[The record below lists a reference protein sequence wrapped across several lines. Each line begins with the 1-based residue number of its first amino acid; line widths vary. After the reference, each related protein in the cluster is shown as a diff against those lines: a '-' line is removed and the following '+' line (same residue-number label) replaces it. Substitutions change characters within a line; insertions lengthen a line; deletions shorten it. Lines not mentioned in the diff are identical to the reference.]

1 MSSVDEP
8 AATADEKLTAAVDRV
23 NKILDGFGGD
33 VDEAV
38 QRLQHDAFRQDCA
51 VAAELHG
58 LAALDPGLRKVYVVG
73 DSGSGHTVER
83 DLKAC
88 YRISKHKIRVN

>member
-1 MSSVDEP
+1 M
-8 AATADEKLTAAVDRV
+8 
-23 NKILDGFGGD
+23 
-33 VDEAV
+33 
-38 QRLQHDAFRQDCA
+38 
-51 VAAELHG
+51 AAELHG